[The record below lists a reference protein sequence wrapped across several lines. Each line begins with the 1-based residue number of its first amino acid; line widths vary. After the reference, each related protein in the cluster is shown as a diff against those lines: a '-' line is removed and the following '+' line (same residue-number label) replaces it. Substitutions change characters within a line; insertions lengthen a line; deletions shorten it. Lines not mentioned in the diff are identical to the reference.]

1 MGLRLAV
8 GQRQPML
15 AGLAEEVIDRLL
27 GLRGDGP
34 VFQEEAAAVE
44 IKRDRRAEVIVVL
57 VAVAEDLAVDLV
69 DPAVQPGQRLE
80 GRLHVELHAQVPQA
94 AETGGDVER
103 DVIVRRAAGE
113 PRPGP
118 VLILAFG
125 QFLQRPGRLVVE
137 PVVLEEDAH
146 VPPGL
151 ALGLGLADPGRFLQ
165 QDRLEVLVLL
175 QRAVQGGRAP
185 PLLEDA
191 MDLRIAVG
199 DVPGQGVGIQ
209 PIERLLV
216 ALVGI
221 LHQVGQGHD
230 RVPRR
235 VRDHL
240 HRQALALQGLRLARF
255 QQPLELEL
263 LGLRAADRQRQRF
276 GDQRA
281 ADQHRQ
287 QALLAVGDP
296 AGRADGLVADRPAGR
311 HVGHGQPP
319 GEAPRL
325 LGRQVEALIGR
336 RIAQVGVDRFAGAGV
351 GRSSAAPCRS
361 AGSPTGW

>member
-1 MGLRLAV
+1 MGGPPGNH
-8 GQRQPML
+8 GQAPFC
-15 AGLAEEVIDRLL
+15 V
-27 GLRGDGP
+27 
-34 VFQEEAAAVE
+34 
-44 IKRDRRAEVIVVL
+44 
-57 VAVAEDLAVDLV
+57 
-69 DPAVQPGQRLE
+69 
-80 GRLHVELHAQVPQA
+80 
-94 AETGGDVER
+94 
-103 DVIVRRAAGE
+103 
-113 PRPGP
+113 
-118 VLILAFG
+118 LAFG
-125 QFLQRPGRLVVE
+125 QLLQGPGRLVVQ
-137 PVVLEEDAH
+137 PVVFEEDAH

-165 QDRLEVLVLL
+165 HDRLEVLVLL

-209 PIERLLV
+209 AIERLLV

-221 LHQVGQGHD
+221 FHEVGQGHD

-255 QQPLELEL
+255 QQAVELEL
-263 LGLRAADRQRQRF
+263 LGLRAADGQRQRF

-281 ADQHRQ
+281 ADEHRQ

-296 AGRADGLVADRPAGR
+296 AGRADGLVADRPAGGMSGT
-311 HVGHGQPP
+311 VS
-319 GEAPRL
+319 
-325 LGRQVEALIGR
+325 RQEKLCDSLAARSKLWSVVVLPE
-336 RIAQVGVDRFAGAGV
+336 VGVDRFAGAGV
-351 GRSSAAPCRS
+351 GEAQPHRAALPGRRLVADLDGELQLVAFAEEPRRIGLDHEVLGGDRFVGQAGRRGVGRRGRSPGTSTWSGPRA
-361 AGSPTGW
+361 W